1 MTRVPGFV
9 AILAAAVFAL
19 GSAGSALAHEPA
31 PAKDEQCGAQ
41 GEQLSAAQ
49 NDDAACGTQM
59 NGQSGDQGAKQD
71 GQTGTDEQGAT
82 QSGQSG
88 TDEQGDVQMGPK
100 GDQGT
105 SQNGQQGDD
114 QQGDH

>member
-1 MTRVPGFV
+1 MKRTPAFV
-9 AILAAAVFAL
+9 AIVAAAVFAL
-19 GSAGSALAHEPA
+19 GSAGSSFAHEPA
-31 PAKDEQCGAQ
+31 PAEDEQWGAQ
-41 GEQLSAAQ
+41 GEQLTAAQ

-59 NGQSGDQGAKQD
+59 NGQSGDQGAKQSD
-71 GQTGTDEQGAT
+71 
-82 QSGQSG
+82 QSG
-88 TDEQGDVQMGPK
+88 TDEQGDVQMGQN